1 MRKRTKSREIQFRL
15 FQPPQRSPEVP
26 GEVRQRIVRLL
37 VQMLR
42 QHVGRGWAGGHV
54 PEASND

>member
-1 MRKRTKSREIQFRL
+1 MRKRAKSRGIQFRF
-15 FQPPQRSPEVP
+15 FQPPQGSPEVP

-37 VQMLR
+37 AQILR
-42 QHVGRGWAGGHV
+42 QHVARWADGHV

>member
-1 MRKRTKSREIQFRL
+1 MRKRAKSRGIQFRL
-15 FQPPQRSPEVP
+15 FQPPQRSSEVP

-37 VQMLR
+37 AQMLR
-42 QHVGRGWAGGHV
+42 QHVARGWAGRHV